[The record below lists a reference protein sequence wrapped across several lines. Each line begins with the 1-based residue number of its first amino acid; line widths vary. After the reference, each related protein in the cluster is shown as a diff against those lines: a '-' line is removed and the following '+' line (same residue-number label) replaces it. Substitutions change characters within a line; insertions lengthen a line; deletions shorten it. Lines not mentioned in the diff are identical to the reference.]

1 MARYI
6 DIEDVRRITAYDLD
20 EDTISDERLTHI
32 LDFAISELNQ
42 TLGLKVIEE
51 KVSYIDRY
59 RQNKID
65 GSNKTF
71 YVKYSF
77 DWYLGDLD
85 CDGNLD
91 TNDIEVYIYDPNDNT
106 RTKAVVSEL
115 YEYGKFVLDEAPSS
129 SQVVKVTYLR
139 FPCSLF
145 DPLVKKACAEL
156 AASIA
161 YGGIEARE
169 KKRLSIRG
177 FSLSKDPIAEQKYYE
192 RYLRTVAQILARE
205 PAKHIKAEPELY
217 APGLFGARRPP
228 HGPPK
233 LGKVRGGW

>member
-106 RTKAVVSEL
+106 RT
-115 YEYGKFVLDEAPSS
+115 
-129 SQVVKVTYLR
+129 
-139 FPCSLF
+139 
-145 DPLVKKACAEL
+145 
-156 AASIA
+156 
-161 YGGIEARE
+161 
-169 KKRLSIRG
+169 
-177 FSLSKDPIAEQKYYE
+177 
-192 RYLRTVAQILARE
+192 
-205 PAKHIKAEPELY
+205 
-217 APGLFGARRPP
+217 
-228 HGPPK
+228 
-233 LGKVRGGW
+233 